1 VVLLGRVLSGDGGGG
16 VRTLGV
22 VGDALRVRRNRRLG
36 VAAGLVY
43 LLVYLWAIQNL
54 VFSFGTDLTRFV
66 AVPSVQVVPDWTAR
80 VFEPIAAF
88 YYEPVVAI
96 YPVNHVTLLVS
107 PVNLGLGL
115 VLAVLV
121 GLNVALALQVMR
133 TAVACRRR
141 ALTGL
146 LGALPG
152 FLMGFACCVPT
163 VALVLGAQFTLA
175 LIALRSW
182 FFPLAVGALVVAL
195 LWNARRGLALARMP
209 ALERADERGTPP
221 GGERFA
227 RAR

>member
-1 VVLLGRVLSGDGGGG
+1 M
-16 VRTLGV
+16 
-22 VGDALRVRRNRRLG
+22 
-36 VAAGLVY
+36 
-43 LLVYLWAIQNL
+43 
-54 VFSFGTDLTRFV
+54 FSFGTDLTRFV
-66 AVPSVQVVPDWTAR
+66 AVPSVQVVPDWRAR
-80 VFEPIAAF
+80 IFEPIAAF
-88 YYEPVVAI
+88 YYEQVVAI

-121 GLNVALALQVMR
+121 GLNVALALQTMR

-141 ALTGL
+141 TLTGL

-182 FFPLAVGALVVAL
+182 FFPLAVAALSLSL
-195 LWNARRGLALARMP
+195 LWNAHRGLALARVP
-209 ALERADERGTPP
+209 ALERA
-221 GGERFA
+221 
-227 RAR
+227 